1 MLDYSLV
8 MVAAVRCGL
17 LHGDDRLGARHHAH
31 HPLLPLPQVPLP
43 LAPVLLLLQPPV
55 AMPLPTAG
63 AVLRLDLPRVAAMH
77 GDPAADAAAAHRAL
91 AVVDQAARYI
101 EEAQ

>member
-8 MVAAVRCGL
+8 MVAAVRGG

-31 HPLLPLPQVPLP
+31 HPLLPLP
-43 LAPVLLLLQPPV
+43 LAVLMLLLLLPPV
-55 AMPLPTAG
+55 AMPLPAG

-77 GDPAADAAAAHRAL
+77 GDPAAAHRAL
-91 AVVDQAARYI
+91 AVVNQAAKER
-101 EEAQ
+101 

>member
-31 HPLLPLPQVPLP
+31 HPLLPQVPLP
-43 LAPVLLLLQPPV
+43 LAVLLLPPV
-55 AMPLPTAG
+55 AMPLPAAG

-77 GDPAADAAAAHRAL
+77 GDAAAAAAAHRAL
-91 AVVDQAARYI
+91 AVVDQAAR
-101 EEAQ
+101 

>member
-31 HPLLPLPQVPLP
+31 PPLLMPLPLP
-43 LAPVLLLLQPPV
+43 LAVLLLPPV

-77 GDPAADAAAAHRAL
+77 GDPAAAAHAAAHRAL

>member
-31 HPLLPLPQVPLP
+31 HPLLMPLPLP
-43 LAPVLLLLQPPV
+43 LAVLLQPPV

>member
-31 HPLLPLPQVPLP
+31 HPLLPLPLP
-43 LAPVLLLLQPPV
+43 LAVLLLLLPPV
-55 AMPLPTAG
+55 AMPLPAG

-77 GDPAADAAAAHRAL
+77 GDAAAAAAAHRAL
-91 AVVDQAARYI
+91 AVVDQAAR
-101 EEAQ
+101 

>member
-8 MVAAVRCGL
+8 MVAAVRGGL

-31 HPLLPLPQVPLP
+31 HLLLPLPLP
-43 LAPVLLLLQPPV
+43 LAVLLLPPV

-77 GDPAADAAAAHRAL
+77 GDPAAAAHAAAHRAL
-91 AVVDQAARYI
+91 AVVDQAAK
-101 EEAQ
+101 

>member
-8 MVAAVRCGL
+8 MVAAVRGG

-31 HPLLPLPQVPLP
+31 HPLLPLPLP
-43 LAPVLLLLQPPV
+43 LVAVLLLLLPPV
-55 AMPLPTAG
+55 VAPLPAG

-77 GDPAADAAAAHRAL
+77 GDPAAAAAAHRAL
-91 AVVDQAARYI
+91 AVVDQAAR
-101 EEAQ
+101 

>member
-31 HPLLPLPQVPLP
+31 HPLLMPLPLP
-43 LAPVLLLLQPPV
+43 LAVLLLLLPPV